1 MLIVYSVITRN
12 SVFAQTQQQKVK
24 NAIEVTNDYVFT
36 PLRKDGAIY
45 NLQQNITLP
54 AGKDMT
60 YVDATDNGKVVVAT
74 SSVDNKT
81 FIFNTTE
88 NNLIAK
94 IKVGNVPKGVKI
106 SPNENYIF
114 VADELSETISIINLK
129 N

>member
-1 MLIVYSVITRN
+1 MLIVYSVITIN
-12 SVFAQTQQQKVK
+12 SVFAQTQQQKVE
-24 NAIEVTNDYVFT
+24 NAKVTNDYVFT
-36 PLRKDGAIY
+36 TLRKDGAIY

-94 IKVGNVPKGVKI
+94 IKVGNVPKV
-106 SPNENYIF
+106 
-114 VADELSETISIINLK
+114 
-129 N
+129 